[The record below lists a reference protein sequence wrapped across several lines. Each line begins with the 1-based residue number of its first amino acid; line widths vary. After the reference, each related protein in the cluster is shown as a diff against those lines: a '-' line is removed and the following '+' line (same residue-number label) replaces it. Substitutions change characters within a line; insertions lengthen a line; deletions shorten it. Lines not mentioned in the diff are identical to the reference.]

1 MTKRDSRTPEKPPE
15 RGPATA
21 SPRTDNRS
29 ELIQSGKPGSPP
41 TEESEAEMY
50 EPATRMILKGDAY
63 RAVGNKEPHEDDSG
77 QEPATDTGK
86 NDPSE
91 GSTTRGRKDGGQ
103 DRKRPKG

>member
-1 MTKRDSRTPEKPPE
+1 MTKRDSRTPENLPE
-15 RGPATA
+15 CGPTTA
-21 SPRTDNRS
+21 SPRTDDRL
-29 ELIQSGKPGSPP
+29 ELVQSDQPGSPP

-50 EPATRMILKGDAY
+50 EPATRMLLKGDAY
-63 RAVGNKEPHEDDSG
+63 RAVGNKPHEGDSG
-77 QEPATDTGK
+77 QEPAAGAGK